1 MIAAIID
8 IVASREV
15 TARDRKKMDR
25 EIRNLLL
32 KTYDRFKEY
41 CPAIP
46 TLTQGD
52 SVELLVTNW
61 FPIIFV
67 FHNLLM
73 ENYDLRVGFGTGKVI
88 VHNENADE
96 CDGPVFWN
104 ARHAMDE
111 IKRAKYM
118 KSPAGFKFDEKTSS
132 NETNAV
138 INSILF
144 LTTLLGLSS
153 AQLRHCFHFIWG
165 KKSISEI
172 AEAAKTSKGNISKT
186 LSKTPCYLLEKV
198 VTFLDHSQ
206 E

>member
-1 MIAAIID
+1 MIAAVID

-15 TARDRKKMDR
+15 TARDRKRMDKG
-25 EIRNLLL
+25 IRSLLL

-61 FPIIFV
+61 LPIIFV
-67 FHNLLM
+67 FHSLLM
-73 ENYDLRVGFGTGKVI
+73 ENLDLRVGLGTGKII
-88 VHNENADE
+88 VRNESADE

-104 ARHAMDE
+104 ARQAIDE

-118 KSPAGFKFDEKTSS
+118 KSPAGFKLDKKTSS
-132 NETNAV
+132 NETSII

-144 LTTLLGLSS
+144 LTTLLGLSP
-153 AQLRHCFHFIWG
+153 AQLRHCFYYIWE
-165 KKSISEI
+165 KKRVSEI
-172 AEAAKTSKGNISKT
+172 AEAVKTSKGNISKS

-198 VTFLDHSQ
+198 VTFLDHS
-206 E
+206 

>member
-25 EIRNLLL
+25 EIRSLLL

-61 FPIIFV
+61 LPIIFV
-67 FHNLLM
+67 FHSLLM
-73 ENYDLRVGFGTGKVI
+73 ENYDLRVGLGTGKI
-88 VHNENADE
+88 VVRNESADE

-104 ARHAMDE
+104 ARQAVDE
-111 IKRAKYM
+111 MKRTKYM
-118 KSPAGFKFDEKTSS
+118 KSPAGFKLDKRTSS
-132 NETNAV
+132 SEPNAV

-144 LTTLLGLSS
+144 LTTLLGLSP
-153 AQLRHCFHFIWG
+153 AQLRYCFYHIWE

-172 AEAAKTSKGNISKT
+172 AKAAKTSKGNISKT

-198 VTFLDHSQ
+198 VTFL
-206 E
+206 EG

>member
-8 IVASREV
+8 IVASREG

-25 EIRNLLL
+25 EIRSLLL

-73 ENYDLRVGFGTGKVI
+73 ENYDLRVGLGTGKVI
-88 VHNENADE
+88 VHNKNADE

-104 ARHAMDE
+104 ARQAMDE
-111 IKRAKYM
+111 IKRTKYM

-153 AQLRHCFHFIWG
+153 AQLRHCFHYIWG

-172 AEAAKTSKGNISKT
+172 AKAAKTSKGNISQI

-206 E
+206 K

>member
-32 KTYDRFKEY
+32 KTYDRFKEH
-41 CPAIP
+41 CLAIP

-153 AQLRHCFHFIWG
+153 AQLQHCFRFIWE

-172 AEAAKTSKGNISKT
+172 AKAAKTSKGNISKT

>member
-15 TARDRKKMDR
+15 TANDRKKMDKG
-25 EIRNLLL
+25 IRSLLL

-61 FPIIFV
+61 LPIIFV
-67 FHNLLM
+67 FHSLLM
-73 ENYDLRVGFGTGKVI
+73 ENLDLRVGLGTGEII
-88 VHNENADE
+88 VRNESADE

-104 ARHAMDE
+104 ARQAMDE
-111 IKRAKYM
+111 IKRTKYM
-118 KSPAGFKFDEKTSS
+118 KSPAGFKLDKKTSS

-138 INSILF
+138 INSVLF

-153 AQLRHCFHFIWG
+153 AQLRHCFHYIWG
-165 KKSISEI
+165 KKRISEI
-172 AEAAKTSKGNISKT
+172 AEAVKTSKGNVSKT

-198 VTFLDHSQ
+198 VTFLEHSQ

>member
-15 TARDRKKMDR
+15 TARDRRTMDR
-25 EIRNLLL
+25 EIRSLLL

-61 FPIIFV
+61 LPIIFV
-67 FHNLLM
+67 FHSLLM
-73 ENYDLRVGFGTGKVI
+73 ENYDLRVGLGTGKII
-88 VHNENADE
+88 VHNESADE

-104 ARHAMDE
+104 ARQAVDE

-118 KSPAGFKFDEKTSS
+118 KSPAGFKLDKRTSS

-138 INSILF
+138 TNSILF

-153 AQLRHCFHFIWG
+153 AQLQHCFHYIWAE
-165 KKSISEI
+165 KSISEI
-172 AEAAKTSKGNISKT
+172 VEAVKTSKGNISKT

-198 VTFLDHSQ
+198 VTFL

>member
-15 TARDRKKMDR
+15 TARDRRKMDR
-25 EIRNLLL
+25 KIRSLLL

-61 FPIIFV
+61 LPIIFV
-67 FHNLLM
+67 FHSLLM
-73 ENYDLRVGFGTGKVI
+73 ENYDLRVGLGTGKI
-88 VHNENADE
+88 VVRNESADE

-104 ARHAMDE
+104 ARQAVDE
-111 IKRAKYM
+111 MKRTKYM
-118 KSPAGFKFDEKTSS
+118 KSPAGFKLDKRTSS
-132 NETNAV
+132 SETNAV

-144 LTTLLGLSS
+144 LTTLLGLSP
-153 AQLRHCFHFIWG
+153 AQLRYCFYYIWE

-172 AEAAKTSKGNISKT
+172 AKAAKTSKGNISKT

-198 VTFLDHSQ
+198 VTFL
-206 E
+206 ER

>member
-25 EIRNLLL
+25 EIRSLLL

-61 FPIIFV
+61 LPIIFV
-67 FHNLLM
+67 FHSLLM
-73 ENYDLRVGFGTGKVI
+73 ENFDLRVGLGTGKVI

-104 ARHAMDE
+104 ARQAMDE

-118 KSPAGFKFDEKTSS
+118 KSPAGFKFDKKTSS
-132 NETNAV
+132 NDTNAV

-153 AQLRHCFHFIWG
+153 TQLRHCFHYIWE
-165 KKSISEI
+165 KKGISEI
-172 AEAAKTSKGNISKT
+172 AKAAKTSKGNISKI